1 MVGIA
6 EYGLM
11 VLGAA
16 LGIGIGWLL
25 AKNRYAGDV
34 VRAEAQ
40 VTEIMIRA
48 EAQAT
53 AISQSKELMLA
64 EMKSVAT
71 NAARQNSEDF
81 LRLAE
86 ERLGKV
92 ESEAVKDYDARKKE
106 VESLVSPI
114 KEHLEKLEKA
124 TSEMEL
130 KREGAYHG
138 LKRTAELLHKQ
149 TVDLRD
155 TNIQLSTALRGSVK
169 ARGNWGEVALKN
181 IAEAAG
187 MLKHC
192 DFDIEATLKSGA
204 GGARVDLLAKIPN
217 GGSIPVDSKVPLA
230 AYWDGLELTDSDAR
244 GLKMEE
250 HAKAV
255 KTHINTL
262 AKRDYPSLIDG
273 VDFTVMFIPA
283 EPILSTAFEY
293 DPTLQ
298 EYAFSKHVLI
308 VTPVTL
314 IALLR
319 TVGLYWQQHSMA
331 ENAKE
336 IHSKAREFY
345 DRVSKF
351 SHDLAKMG
359 RGINTVVSAYND
371 AVGSYDGSVIPSGRR
386 LEELDVTEGAQRKL
400 AELPPAATAR
410 TVKQLTAVSTEEE

>member
-1 MVGIA
+1 MAGLA
-6 EYGLM
+6 EYGLTI
-11 VLGAA
+11 LGVA

-25 AKNRYAGDV
+25 AKNRYSGDV
-34 VRAEAQ
+34 IRAEAQ
-40 VTEIMIRA
+40 VT
-48 EAQAT
+48 
-53 AISQSKELMLA
+53 AISQSKDSMLA
-64 EMKSVAT
+64 QMESVAT
-71 NAARQNSEDF
+71 NVARQNSEDF

-92 ESEAVKDYDARKKE
+92 ESEAVKDHAARKKE
-106 VESLVSPI
+106 VDSLVSPI

-124 TSEMEL
+124 TTAMEL
-130 KREGAYHG
+130 KREGAYQG
-138 LKRTAELLHKQ
+138 LKRTADMLHQQ

-155 TNIQLSTALRGSVK
+155 TNVQLSTALRGSVK
-169 ARGNWGEVALKN
+169 ARGNWGQVALKN

-187 MLKHC
+187 MLEHC
-192 DFDIEATLKSGA
+192 DFDTEVTLKSGK

-230 AYWDGLELTDSDAR
+230 AYWDGLELDDGEAR
-244 GLKMEE
+244 AVKMKE

-255 KTHINTL
+255 KKHIDDL
-262 AKRDYPSLIDG
+262 VDRDYPRMVEG

-293 DPTLQ
+293 EPSLQ

-319 TVGLYWQQHSMA
+319 TVGLYWQQQSMA

-336 IHSKAREFY
+336 IHSRAREFY

-359 RGINTVVSAYND
+359 RGINTAVGAYND
-371 AVGSYDGSVIPSGRR
+371 AVGSYDGRVIPSGRR
-386 LEELDVTEGAQRKL
+386 LEELKVTEGAQRKL
-400 AELPPAATAR
+400 ADLPPVAAAQ
-410 TVKQLTAVSTEEE
+410 TVKQIASSTEEE